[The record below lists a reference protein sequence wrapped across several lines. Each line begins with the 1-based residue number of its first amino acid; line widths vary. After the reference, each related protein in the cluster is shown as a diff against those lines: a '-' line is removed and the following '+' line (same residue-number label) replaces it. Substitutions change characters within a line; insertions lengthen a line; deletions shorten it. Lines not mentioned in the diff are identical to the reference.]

1 MFFSFYVQNVLLN
14 TFCGLKNMHFSWN
27 QYLLHC
33 PFSERIQFSPEIS
46 YQAPLTMSVA
56 FELPQVC
63 NQEVSTYILG
73 GERSINHKKSILYV
87 AKGAHSTLLHIKTW
101 HSSRNGWNLFLWIG
115 SLLTN
120 SFSGEGNGQM
130 LSRCIPLELF
140 PVWESENYCTCS
152 IIKGSQRNTIA
163 P

>member
-1 MFFSFYVQNVLLN
+1 MFVCSKYPVKYLPWFKKHACLLKPVTYTLSTFQKGYNSVQ
-14 TFCGLKNMHFSWN
+14 KYHIKS
-27 QYLLHC
+27 
-33 PFSERIQFSPEIS
+33 
-46 YQAPLTMSVA
+46 
-56 FELPQVC
+56 PQVC
-63 NQEVSTYILG
+63 DQEVSTYILG
-73 GERSINHKKSILYV
+73 DGGRRSINHKKSILYV
-87 AKGAHSTLLHIKTW
+87 AKGAHSTLFHIKTW

-130 LSRCIPLELF
+130 LSRCIPLERF